1 MKADILRRAEEIS
14 DDSDAE
20 DDTAVQAMGG
30 GSKGKGRAAALDDDE
45 LEDADVVKV
54 RDGDASDDE
63 EDDDDDEAEDAVEA
77 PRTPEVILELAY
89 IRDAKLFDRDGQT
102 RRSKARADLKAQ
114 TGTSTLWCIF
124 LNCMG

>member
-14 DDSDAE
+14 DDSEDE
-20 DDTAVQAMGG
+20 DDAGTAVGG
-30 GSKGKGRAAALDDDE
+30 GKGKGRAAALDDDE

-63 EDDDDDEAEDAVEA
+63 EEDDDDEAEDAVEA
-77 PRTPEVILELAY
+77 PRTPEAILELAY

-102 RRSKARADLKAQ
+102 RRSKARADLKTQ
-114 TGTSTLWCIF
+114 TGTSTL
-124 LNCMG
+124 